1 VAVRDIRIYG
11 DPVLRAK
18 ARPIG
23 EVDDDVRSLARD
35 MLDTLVDAEGVGL
48 AGPQVGVERR
58 IIVVHPPPPVRDEV
72 REEPSVYLDPEVV
85 EKGGPTVAEEEG
97 CLSIP
102 GIYEVVK
109 RPQRVRVRART
120 LEGEEIELEVE
131 GMLARILLHEIDHLD
146 GVLFVDRIGPMRRAL
161 LKRQLKEM
169 AAG

>member
-1 VAVRDIRIYG
+1 MGRNRLFV
-11 DPVLRAK
+11 PQ
-18 ARPIG
+18 
-23 EVDDDVRSLARD
+23 D
-35 MLDTLVDAEGVGL
+35 MLDTLADAEGVGL
-48 AGPQVGVERR
+48 AGPQVGEERR
-58 IIVVHPPPPVRDEV
+58 IIVVHPPSPGRDEV

-85 EKGGPTVAEEEG
+85 EKAGPIVTEEEG

-109 RPQRVRVRART
+109 RSHRVRVRAHT
-120 LEGEEIELEVE
+120 LEGKEIEVEAE

>member
-11 DPVLRAK
+11 DPVLRVK

-23 EVDDDVRSLARD
+23 EIDEGVRALARD
-35 MLDTLVDAEGVGL
+35 MLDTLAEAEGVGL
-48 AGPQVGVERR
+48 AGPQIGEEHR
-58 IIVVHPPPPVRDEV
+58 IIVVHPPAPGRDEV
-72 REEPSVYLDPEVV
+72 REEARVYLDPEVV
-85 EKGGPTVAEEEG
+85 SKSGPTVAEEEG

-109 RPQRVRVRART
+109 RPDRVRIRART
-120 LEGEEIELEVE
+120 LDGESIELEAE
-131 GMLARILLHEIDHLD
+131 GMLARIFLHEIDHLD

-169 AAG
+169 ASG